1 MRRPVVTAV
10 LRALSRKLPYPGGLT
25 PGTSTPCVAIMIPPV
40 FSGQECKDQSCH
52 GPQWGWEGNDEE
64 MVGGGGGAAGLE
76 GLVLQGYKNIQGAF
90 PLCQASFSTLYLVLT
105 VSLGRRQTHY
115 SCFIDEPHL

>member
-1 MRRPVVTAV
+1 M
-10 LRALSRKLPYPGGLT
+10 ALSGAGKAMMKR
-25 PGTSTPCVAIMIPPV
+25 
-40 FSGQECKDQSCH
+40 
-52 GPQWGWEGNDEE
+52 WWE
-64 MVGGGGGAAGLE
+64 VGAARLE

-90 PLCQASFSTLYLVLT
+90 PLCQAPFSTLYLVLT